1 MTKETKIGLLV
12 GLAFIILFAIILSEK
27 GAPQRDARTPNFD
40 VALGKTSPGPIPGQD
55 TPLSQDGRLPVE
67 KQLEPIVQTAK
78 AAPTGPLTEEPI
90 VSAAPQDDDSLPVL
104 PDSVVALFAGNN
116 DAMTLD
122 RSGDAPKGGSPTNAA
137 PAVKRPGPL
146 APAVAVPTRTE
157 VPGPMVAQ
165 AQPKTAPVYPSPTSV
180 NPPVNPPAVHDTP
193 VRIASAA
200 PSGGPVTTDRPI
212 AVSNGRN
219 SETAVSERGS
229 PMGHGA
235 AAPAGPMT
243 VKATHVVEEGD
254 CLSKIA
260 AKYYGRSTPDR
271 VKALADANK
280 EILKEHHGVRVSDKL
295 TIPELAGYEDKFEAV
310 AGFKPKAADSTA
322 AKKAAE
328 SIKTPETAVAD
339 STPAPRKSA
348 LVPAPNN
355 ALSGQTNENAP
366 RVPKPIEDAPVASDS
381 RVAMK
386 SPRSAEAT
394 AVSDSR
400 DSRAVVDGKVVKV
413 ASPSSKYRIYEVKPG
428 DTLSSI
434 ARRELGSE
442 RRFKTIYSMNRDI
455 IANKHALKPGTK
467 IKLPPAEDA
476 SMASSLTTGHDAAGA
491 EP

>member
-40 VALGKTSPGPIPGQD
+40 MAIGKTPPGPIPGQD

-90 VSAAPQDDDSLPVL
+90 VSATPQDDESLPVL

-116 DAMTLD
+116 DSATLA
-122 RSGDAPKGGSPTNAA
+122 RSNDDSDGGSASDA
-137 PAVKRPGPL
+137 GARPSPL
-146 APAVAVPTRTE
+146 ASAVPVPNRSE

-165 AQPKTAPVYPSPTSV
+165 AQPKALPQPI
-180 NPPVNPPAVHDTP
+180 NPPVVQETP
-193 VRIASAA
+193 VRVASAE
-200 PSGGPVTTDRPI
+200 PIGGPAMPVRPI
-212 AVSNGRN
+212 AVPNGRN
-219 SETAVSERGS
+219 SEATVSERGT
-229 PMGHGA
+229 PMTRDA
-235 AAPAGPMT
+235 TAPAGPMV
-243 VKATHVVEEGD
+243 VKATHVVEEGE

-271 VKALADANK
+271 VKALAAANK

-295 TIPELAGYEDKFEAV
+295 KIPELAGYEDKFEAV
-310 AGFKPKAADSTA
+310 AGFTPKAADARA
-322 AKKAAE
+322 ANKSAE
-328 SIKTPETAVAD
+328 PIRSPETAVVDA
-339 STPAPRKSA
+339 TPAPRKA
-348 LVPAPNN
+348 AIVPAPNN
-355 ALSGQTNENAP
+355 AIPGLSGESAP
-366 RVPKPIEDAPVASDS
+366 RVPRPIDDGPVAPDS
-381 RVAMK
+381 RLAVK
-386 SPRSAEAT
+386 SPRS
-394 AVSDSR
+394 SDSTVVTDSR
-400 DSRAVVDGKVVKV
+400 ESRAVVDGKVVKV
-413 ASPSSKYRIYEVKPG
+413 SAPTPKFRIYEVKPG

-442 RRFKTIYSMNRDI
+442 RRFKSIYQLNRDV

-467 IKLPPAEDA
+467 IKLPSAEDA
-476 SMASSLTTGHDAAGA
+476 SMASSLTTGRETAGA

>member
-40 VALGKTSPGPIPGQD
+40 MALGKTPPGPIPGQD

-90 VSAAPQDDDSLPVL
+90 VSATPQDDESLPVL

-116 DAMTLD
+116 DSATLA
-122 RSGDAPKGGSPTNAA
+122 RSNDDADSGSMSDAGA
-137 PAVKRPGPL
+137 RPSPL
-146 APAVAVPTRTE
+146 APAVPVPNRSE

-165 AQPKTAPVYPSPTSV
+165 AQPKTLPI
-180 NPPVNPPAVHDTP
+180 NPPQASPPVVRETP
-193 VRIASAA
+193 VRVASAE
-200 PSGGPVTTDRPI
+200 PMGGPALPDRPI
-212 AVSNGRN
+212 AVPNGRN
-219 SETAVSERGS
+219 SEATVSERGV
-229 PMGHGA
+229 PMTRNV
-235 AAPAGPMT
+235 AAPSGPMV
-243 VKATHVVEEGD
+243 VKATHVVEEGE

-295 TIPELAGYEDKFEAV
+295 KIPELAGYEDKFEAV
-310 AGFKPKAADSTA
+310 AGFTPKAADARA
-322 AKKAAE
+322 ANRPAE
-328 SIKTPETAVAD
+328 PIRSPETAVVDA
-339 STPAPRKSA
+339 TPAPRKA
-348 LVPAPNN
+348 AIVPAPNN
-355 ALSGQTNENAP
+355 AIPGLSGEGAP
-366 RVPKPIEDAPVASDS
+366 RVPRPIDDGPVTPDS
-381 RVAMK
+381 RLAVK
-386 SPRSAEAT
+386 SPRSSEST
-394 AVSDSR
+394 VVTDSR
-400 DSRAVVDGKVVKV
+400 ESRAVVDGKVVKV
-413 ASPSSKYRIYEVKPG
+413 SAPTPKFRVYEVKPG

-442 RRFKTIYSMNRDI
+442 RRFKSIYQLNRDV

-467 IKLPPAEDA
+467 IKLPAAEDA
-476 SMASSLTTGHDAAGA
+476 SMASSLTTGREAAGA